1 MSRMRLFG
9 IKKIALAVISVSV
22 AAPAFADD
30 VVSTT
35 VIYNGNV
42 DFANA
47 QPMPLP
53 QSPVHPSLIPP
64 APAGDAQAK
73 PTPGVSIGSKG
84 DGKIT
89 PVTLP
94 VGSVSL
100 NNQDANPSEFGTSEI
115 PFTTSRL
122 NPDGVELSRAYP
134 FRASGKLFFNIGSGS
149 YVCSASLIG
158 RGLVVTAA
166 HCVIGFGTGSWYS
179 NFKFVPAYE
188 NGLAPFGVWD
198 VDNAVVMS
206 SYAFGSDSC
215 AVPGVVCQ
223 NDVAVMALRPLRN
236 NNYPGNNTGWLGYG
250 WNGYGFNPQ
259 NEAQFS
265 QLGYPVSHDAGARMQ
280 RTDSMAVVDGT
291 MSNNSVWGSRQT
303 GGSSGGP
310 EVVNLGIPSVL
321 SGGVQ
326 PGYEANFN
334 TVVGVTS
341 WGYTSPTVKAQGA
354 SPFTSG
360 NIVPL
365 TSVMCGFA
373 PAACM

>member
-9 IKKIALAVISVSV
+9 FKKIALAIISVGV
-22 AAPAFADD
+22 AAPVFAAD
-30 VVSTT
+30 VVSSQ
-35 VIYNGNV
+35 VIYSGNV

-53 QSPVHPSLIPP
+53 QSPVSPSLIPP
-64 APAGDAQAK
+64 APTDGDQEK
-73 PTPGVSIGSKG
+73 PAPGASIGSKG
-84 DGKIT
+84 DGKVS

-134 FRASGKLFFNIGSGS
+134 FRASGKLFFNIGGGS

-166 HCVIGFGTGSWYS
+166 HCVIGYGTGSFYS

-198 VDNAVVMS
+198 VSNVAVMS
-206 SYAFGSDSC
+206 SYAYGYDSC
-215 AVPGVVCQ
+215 AVPGIVCA
-223 NDVAVMALRPLRN
+223 NDVAVMAIRPMRS
-236 NNYPGNNTGWLGYG
+236 NYPGNNTGWLGYG
-250 WNGYGFNPQ
+250 WNGYGFNNQ
-259 NEAQFS
+259 SEAQFS

-280 RTDSMAVVDGT
+280 RTDSMAVVDGG

-310 EVVNLGIPSVL
+310 EVVNLGTPSVL

-326 PGYEANFN
+326 PGYEATFN

-341 WGYTSPTVKAQGA
+341 WGHVNKVVKAQGA

-365 TSVMCGFA
+365 TNYMCSYA